1 MKDWLIA
8 HLPDPI
14 LTAVFAVVGWW
25 MQRKVARSE
34 ALEARVAALEQQRV
48 TKDDFDELR
57 ESMNATFTNGIERV
71 ETAHGRDS
79 AAPGA
84 QRRRSGEAHPHPR
97 LQLRPSARWGKLHIT
112 APGQDF
118 VCDTIER
125 PWVPTPLSVGG
136 RKGEVVRAARHLPPR
151 ASFSSEAAPGH
162 LGAGELRP

>member
-71 ETAHGRDS
+71 ERRTDEILLHL
-79 AAPGA
+79 A
-84 QRRRSGEAHPHPR
+84 QRD
-97 LQLRPSARWGKLHIT
+97 AR
-112 APGQDF
+112 
-118 VCDTIER
+118 
-125 PWVPTPLSVGG
+125 
-136 RKGEVVRAARHLPPR
+136 
-151 ASFSSEAAPGH
+151 
-162 LGAGELRP
+162 